1 MAYNLGGGMFAQ
13 ILSTVNAAEARRKAN
28 DAAATDMIQKG
39 FMRQDHGVSPTKRE
53 GISGHMEN
61 MLGGGHEFNPS
72 EWVPGG
78 HHPQVAAD
86 ARSANQIDAR
96 KEAARQLART
106 QAELEDFRYGSGARP
121 SALTGR
127 SGVDPMYTGDT
138 TTGVEG
144 VGVNT
149 IDGGGGRYRHRS
161 TGTRTP
167 DYEPPET
174 DPSRI
179 SQSIKNVLMLD
190 GSEDITEYNEKRMDE
205 ASDLGDWWQQPLPDS
220 WVVGKGFFGSEVARK
235 DYLNKRLNPQDI
247 IDASTATISKESD
260 RAGPTPYETDL
271 ANAEQVVQ
279 SYLNPE
285 WSGGNVEQLEA
296 IDESIS
302 EITGNTELDLKGD
315 PKPSAKSSAN
325 ALFGGFGRG
334 AGTRFGTDA
343 LTPSGPDDGSGW
355 LSGFVDDLR
364 SGRGG
369 KKFEWGPEE
378 EEFLGSEWVQKY
390 GPHENIPVGEL
401 FPEGTPRMGRERP
414 KDIIDDNQPM
424 FTEADAEVR
433 QDADIPI
440 TPPYESAQPGETYD
454 TPRGG
459 GMILD
464 QDQTLNADANLE
476 ANRKIIAEHEAEQV
490 LNQWAEDGY
499 DGAANTEIT
508 PEVEGI
514 WKDIVDQETG
524 GEAAKGRD
532 PYKAVSPAGALGKA
546 QIMPGNIPDWSMRTL
561 GREITSKQFI
571 NNPDLQDMISKNM
584 MQEMFD
590 KAMKFTGGDAKE
602 SARRVSAEWYGGPSA
617 LNKMDS
623 TVEQAGGFPSR
634 KKYID
639 QVADKSTARQLGIS

>member
-72 EWVPGG
+72 EWVPAG
-78 HHPQVAAD
+78 HHPQAAAD
-86 ARSANQIDAR
+86 ARAANQIDAK
-96 KEAARQLART
+96 KEAARLAAKHA
-106 QAELEDFRYGSGARP
+106 AELEDFMHGSGARP
-121 SALTGR
+121 SAL
-127 SGVDPMYTGDT
+127 SGPVDPTFTGA
-138 TTGVEG
+138 TGKQTNV
-144 VGVNT
+144 
-149 IDGGGGRYRHRS
+149 DGGGGRYRPRS

-167 DYEPPET
+167 DYESPET

-179 SQSIKNVLMLD
+179 TQSIKNMFMLD
-190 GSEDITEYNEKRMDE
+190 GSKDITEYNVKRMDE
-205 ASDLGDWWQQPLPDS
+205 ASDLAAMWQQPLPDK
-220 WVVGKGFFGSEVARK
+220 WVVDNGFFGSKVARK
-235 DYLNKRLNPQDI
+235 DYLNKRFNPQDI
-247 IDASTATISKESD
+247 IDASTATISEEAG
-260 RAGPTPYETDL
+260 RAGPTPYETNL
-271 ANAEQVVQ
+271 ANAELVVQ

-285 WSGGNVEQLEA
+285 WSGGNAEQLEA

-315 PKPSAKSSAN
+315 PKSSAN
-325 ALFGGFGRG
+325 TSANTLFGGFGRG

-343 LTPSGPDDGSGW
+343 MTPSGPDDGSGW

-390 GPHENIPVGEL
+390 GPHENMPVGEL

-414 KDIIDDNQPM
+414 KDIIDDSQVRVYGLG
-424 FTEADAEVR
+424 EVR
-433 QDADIPI
+433 QDADTPI
-440 TPPYESAQPGETYD
+440 TPPYESAQPGRTYE

-464 QDQTLNADANLE
+464 QDQTLNADVNLE

-546 QIMPGNIPDWSMRTL
+546 QIMPGNIPKWSMRAL

-571 NNPDLQDMISKNM
+571 NNPDLQDMISKHM

-639 QVADKSTARQLGIS
+639 EVADKSTARQLGIS